1 MRANLIYILYRA
13 LQALAFPPLLPY
25 LCGRVFRNR
34 AYARGLAERFG
45 RLPRHIQPTLPGAIW
60 LHAVS
65 VGEALAAAPL
75 LARLREAMPGVEIY
89 VSCTTL
95 AGRAVCEQKLAPFAA
110 GVFYAPLDYCF
121 AVRRV
126 LRRLK
131 PALVVVMETEIW
143 PNLFREAR
151 RAGARLLVVNG
162 RISDRALGRYL
173 RFGWFFRHA
182 LAIADEI
189 LAQDETAAARF
200 RALGATRVKA
210 AGNLKYDFDPD
221 AAQIPADIEKFLAAL
236 APSPVWVAA
245 STMPPAAADDPD
257 EDDLVLEAFLKVAPQ
272 FPRLLLI
279 LAPRRPERFRTAA
292 EKLASRG
299 IPFVQRTRLGRG
311 PVLALPGVLLLDSV
325 GELASLFR
333 AATAVFMGGTFAR
346 RGGHNIL
353 EPAAFGVPVLAG
365 PHMENF
371 AEIAAEFREN
381 EAAIFLE
388 KPGQLAAALARVL
401 ADAALRESVGSRGR
415 ELALAR
421 AGAALRA
428 LESIRRWHDAGLP
441 RPLGPNPLAPLWLAG
456 MAVHRRLALLDPD
469 LPERPVISVGN
480 LAMGGTGKTPLVRWL
495 CRELAAAGLKP
506 AVLLRGYGRARRGI
520 VAALPGELPPV
531 ADTGEEASL
540 ILRDGFA
547 AVAVGA
553 DRRAARRQLLARQ
566 RFRPDLYI
574 LDDGFQHWQTRRE
587 LDIVLIDAIDPF
599 RGGVFPGGRLREPFS
614 ALKRAGAIVITRAEP
629 GRPLCGLIGEIRRH
643 NPSAPIYRARFV
655 PHVPPLETGLRVG
668 AFCGIGQPESFRRT
682 LAEAGISPAIF
693 RVFPD
698 HHRYRESEIRP
709 LLEQSDLLLTTEK
722 DFLNLP
728 PSLQSEEAIQAVPV
742 ELALDDPAGLLAQ
755 ALESLREAGGS

>member
-1 MRANLIYILYRA
+1 MRANLIYVLYRA
-13 LQALAFPPLLPY
+13 LQALAFPALLLY
-25 LCGRVFRNR
+25 LCWRVLRNR
-34 AYARGLAERFG
+34 AYGRGLAERFG

-65 VGEALAAAPL
+65 VGEALAAVPL
-75 LARLREAMPGVEIY
+75 LARLREAEPCAEVY

-95 AGRAVCEQKLAPFAA
+95 AGRAVCEQKLAPYAA

-131 PALVVVMETEIW
+131 PALVIVMETEIW
-143 PNLFREAR
+143 PHLFREAR
-151 RAGARLLVVNG
+151 RAGARLLAVNG
-162 RISDRALGRYL
+162 RISDRALARYL
-173 RFGWFFRHA
+173 RMAWFFRHA
-182 LAIADEI
+182 VAHVDEV
-189 LAQDETAAARF
+189 LAQDATAAARF
-200 RALGATRVKA
+200 RALGAPRVEI

-221 AAQIPADIEKFLAAL
+221 AARIPADIEKFLAAL

-257 EDDLVLEAFLKVAPQ
+257 EDELVLDAFLKIAPQ
-272 FPRLLLI
+272 HPRLLLI

-292 EKLASRG
+292 EKLASHG
-299 IPFVQRTRLGRG
+299 IPFVQRTRLGQD
-311 PVLALPGVLLLDSV
+311 PAPALPGALLLDSV

-333 AATAVFMGGTFAR
+333 AATAVFMGGTFPR

-381 EAAIFLE
+381 QAAIFLE
-388 KPGQLAAALARVL
+388 KPEELAGALARVL
-401 ADAALRESVGSRGR
+401 ADAALREAVGSRGR
-415 ELALAR
+415 ELAEAR
-421 AGAALRA
+421 AGAALRV
-428 LESIRRWHDAGLP
+428 LESVRKWHDAGLP
-441 RPLGPNPLAPLWLAG
+441 RPIGPNPLAGLWLAG
-456 MAVHRRLALLDPD
+456 MAVHRRLALLHPD
-469 LPERPVISVGN
+469 SPERPVISVGN

-495 CRELAAAGLKP
+495 CRELAAEGLRP
-506 AVLLRGYGRARRGI
+506 AVLMRGFKRAGRGI
-520 VAALPGELPPV
+520 AVALPGELPPV
-531 ADTGEEASL
+531 ADTGEEARL
-540 ILRDGFA
+540 ILSDGFA

-553 DRRAARRQLLARQ
+553 DRRAARRQLLAGQ
-566 RFRPDLYI
+566 RFRPDVYI

-587 LDIVLIDAIDPF
+587 LDIVLIDALDPF

-629 GRPLCGLIGEIRRH
+629 GRALGGLIREIRRH

-655 PHVPPLETGLRVG
+655 PQVPPLGRGRRIG

-682 LAEAGISPAIF
+682 LAEAGVRPAFF

-698 HHRYRESEIRP
+698 HHRYREAEIRP
-709 LLEQSDLLLTTEK
+709 LLKEADVLLTTEK

-728 PSLQSEEAIQAVPV
+728 EPLQSKGAIRVVPV

-755 ALESLREAGGS
+755 VLECVRAAAGS